1 MHTGSDR
8 QTMDANGD
16 LGLGG
21 GVHVMSQEKSLISG
35 SSLLPL
41 KHLKNGLYIPVPPL
55 PILMDTHCFLLLLL
69 FGGGGGGGARPH
81 QPPPGCYTVPMCTFP
96 GMWRE
101 ILNYIL
107 DDGTLITPSCARS
120 L

>member
-1 MHTGSDR
+1 MEASGW
-8 QTMDANGD
+8 
-16 LGLGG
+16 GG
-21 GVHVMSQEKSLISG
+21 GGPRNVQGKIFNFRFKFIAFKA
-35 SSLLPL
+35 LLMGFII
-41 KHLKNGLYIPVPPL
+41 HIPVPPL
-55 PILMDTHCFLLLLL
+55 PILMDTHYFLLLLL
-69 FGGGGGGGARPH
+69 FGGGGARPH
-81 QPPPGCYTVPMCTFP
+81 RAPPGCYTVLMCTFP

>member
-1 MHTGSDR
+1 MEASGW
-8 QTMDANGD
+8 
-16 LGLGG
+16 GG
-21 GVHVMSQEKSLISG
+21 GGGPRNVPGKIFNVRFKFIAFKA
-35 SSLLPL
+35 LLM
-41 KHLKNGLYIPVPPL
+41 GFIIYIPVPPL

-69 FGGGGGGGARPH
+69 LFGGGGARPH
-81 QPPPGCYTVPMCTFP
+81 RAPPGCYTVPMCTFP

-107 DDGTLITPSCARS
+107 DDWTLITPSCARS